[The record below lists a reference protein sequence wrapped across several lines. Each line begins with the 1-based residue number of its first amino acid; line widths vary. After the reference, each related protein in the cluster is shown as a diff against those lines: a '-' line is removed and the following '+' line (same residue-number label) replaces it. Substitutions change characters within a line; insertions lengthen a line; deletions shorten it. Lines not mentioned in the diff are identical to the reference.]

1 MRPIRVTKEEEHDI
15 LVSAF
20 KHVITDGVD
29 THTPQQLQ
37 ILEALWGSSTAASS
51 LPSTSGASDTRKKKK
66 KKKKKKDDNEKRYRG
81 VRQRPWGKWASEI
94 RNPREAKR
102 VWLGTFMT
110 AEEAARAYDKAA
122 IKFCGPR
129 AKLNFP
135 LSDYEVERDD
145 QHDEQAQE
153 VNPNVNVEMMAE
165 SDTQI
170 VKDVAESSHEENELL
185 DGITIK
191 ELKQWM
197 MDWPDNAND
206 PSL

>member
-1 MRPIRVTKEEEHDI
+1 MHHIRVTKEEEHDI
-15 LVSAF
+15 FVSAF

-29 THTPQQLQ
+29 TDTPQQLK
-37 ILEALWGSSTAASS
+37 ILEALQGSSTAASS
-51 LPSTSGASDTRKKKK
+51 LPSTSGASNTRKK

-81 VRQRPWGKWASEI
+81 VRQRPSGKWASEI

-102 VWLGTFMT
+102 VWLGTFKT

-122 IKFCGPR
+122 IKFRGPR

-145 QHDEQAQE
+145 HHDEQAQE
-153 VNPNVNVEMMAE
+153 VNPNVNAEMMAE

-170 VKDVAESSHEENELL
+170 VKDVAESSTHEENELL
-185 DGITIK
+185 DGVTIK
-191 ELKQWM
+191 ELEQWV

-206 PSL
+206 PTP

>member
-1 MRPIRVTKEEEHDI
+1 MHHIRVTKEEEHDI
-15 LVSAF
+15 FVSAF

-37 ILEALWGSSTAASS
+37 ILEALQGSSTAASS
-51 LPSTSGASDTRKKKK
+51 LPSTSGASNTRKK

-81 VRQRPWGKWASEI
+81 VRQRPSGKWASEI

-102 VWLGTFMT
+102 VWLGTFKT

-122 IKFCGPR
+122 IKFRGPR

-145 QHDEQAQE
+145 HHDEQAQE
-153 VNPNVNVEMMAE
+153 VNPNVNAEMMAE

-170 VKDVAESSHEENELL
+170 VKDVAESSTHEENELL
-185 DGITIK
+185 DGVTIK
-191 ELKQWM
+191 ELEQWM
-197 MDWPDNAND
+197 MDLPDNAND
-206 PSL
+206 PTP

>member
-1 MRPIRVTKEEEHDI
+1 MWCPWRTIITDEQEHDI
-15 LVSAF
+15 MVSAL
-20 KHVITDGVD
+20 KHVITGGI
-29 THTPQQLQ
+29 HGLTPQHHQLLQ
-37 ILEALWGSSTAASS
+37 QQPVPTSAATFSLSSTSKRSS
-51 LPSTSGASDTRKKKK
+51 KKKK
-66 KKKKKKDDNEKRYRG
+66 EKNDNEKRYRG

-102 VWLGTFMT
+102 VWLGTFKT

-122 IKFCGPR
+122 IKFRGPR

-153 VNPNVNVEMMAE
+153 VNKNVNVEMIAE
-165 SDTQI
+165 GDTRI
-170 VKDVAESSHEENELL
+170 VKDVAESSDEENALL
-185 DGITIK
+185 DGITMEK
-191 ELKQWM
+191 LEQWM

-206 PSL
+206 PTP

>member
-1 MRPIRVTKEEEHDI
+1 MHHIRVTKEEEHDI

-29 THTPQQLQ
+29 TLTPQQLQ
-37 ILEALWGSSTAASS
+37 ILEALQGSSTAASS
-51 LPSTSGASDTRKKKK
+51 LPSTSGASCNTR

-94 RNPREAKR
+94 RNPWEAKR
-102 VWLGTFMT
+102 VWLGTFKT

-122 IKFCGPR
+122 IKFRGPSR

-153 VNPNVNVEMMAE
+153 VNPNVNVKMMAE

-170 VKDVAESSHEENELL
+170 VKDVAESSAKENELL
-185 DGITIK
+185 DAITME
-191 ELKQWM
+191 ELEQWM

-206 PSL
+206 PAT

>member
-1 MRPIRVTKEEEHDI
+1 MHHIRVTKEEEHDI
-15 LVSAF
+15 FVSAF

-29 THTPQQLQ
+29 TDTPQQLQ
-37 ILEALWGSSTAASS
+37 ILEALQGSSTAASS
-51 LPSTSGASDTRKKKK
+51 LPSTSGASNTRK

-81 VRQRPWGKWASEI
+81 VRQRPSGKWASEI

-102 VWLGTFMT
+102 VWLGTFKT

-122 IKFCGPR
+122 IKFRGPR

-145 QHDEQAQE
+145 HHDEQAQE
-153 VNPNVNVEMMAE
+153 VNPNVNAEMMAE

-170 VKDVAESSHEENELL
+170 VKDVAESSTHEENELL
-185 DGITIK
+185 DGFTTK
-191 ELKQWM
+191 ELEQWM
-197 MDWPDNAND
+197 MDLPDNAND
-206 PSL
+206 PTP